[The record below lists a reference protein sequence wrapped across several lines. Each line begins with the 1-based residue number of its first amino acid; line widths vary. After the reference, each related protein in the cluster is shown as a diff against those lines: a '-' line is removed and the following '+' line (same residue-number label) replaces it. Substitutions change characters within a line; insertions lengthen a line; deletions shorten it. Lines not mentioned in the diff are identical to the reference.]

1 MTDMRFMHLADLH
14 IGKKV
19 NEFSMLEDQRY
30 ILEQVFHLAKEQKLD
45 GILIAG
51 DIYDKTIP
59 SVEAVSLFD
68 TFLTRLSQEGFPVY
82 MISGN
87 HDSAERLSFG
97 ASLMRKS
104 NVYVASEY
112 KGCVEKVSV
121 QDAYGVI
128 DIYMLPFIKPAYVR
142 AVFRDEAEE
151 IRTYQDAV
159 AYTMGKVELDKK
171 HRNVLLAHQFATG
184 AVTCDSEEHSV
195 GGLDQ
200 ISTDCFE
207 GFDYVAL
214 GHLHG
219 AQTVGSDMV
228 RYAGTLLKYSF
239 SEVNHKKGV
248 TIIELKEKGNV
259 TVETYPLKPRHD
271 MRRLRGSYEELTN
284 RLNYVGTDTEDY
296 VQITLTDEEDIYDAV
311 GKLRAIYPNLMK
323 LEYDNTRTRENGQ
336 LQMYDAEEDKTPIEL
351 AEELFELQN
360 NKPLREEQKQYL
372 QAVITE
378 LWEKEGTT

>member
-59 SVEAVSLFD
+59 SVEAVALFD

-171 HRNVLLAHQFATG
+171 HRNVLLAHQFVTG

-296 VQITLTDEEDIYDAV
+296 VQITLTDEEDIFDAV

>member
-171 HRNVLLAHQFATG
+171 RRNVLLAHQFVTG

-219 AQTVGSDMV
+219 AQTVGSDTV